1 MIGCWLSSI
10 PRSAVQVSLL
20 NFPSHEQCIHHWQ
33 CKTRGGKN
41 LVIGDVTDIRRVFC
55 CAIMLLNQFMTTNGQ
70 TTFQEE
76 FRNSCEELNFTNEE
90 QTVLKDTPPETVARK
105 TVQITEKFVLSPEIQ
120 RRMRPTLFA
129 FSPILESNKPQR
141 WRRLISRATRRRCR
155 SAHAISSSR

>member
-1 MIGCWLSSI
+1 M
-10 PRSAVQVSLL
+10 QVSLL

-76 FRNSCEELNFTNEE
+76 FRNSCEELNFTNKE
-90 QTVLKDTPPETVARK
+90 QTVLKDT
-105 TVQITEKFVLSPEIQ
+105 
-120 RRMRPTLFA
+120 
-129 FSPILESNKPQR
+129 LE
-141 WRRLISRATRRRCR
+141 ATRDSFTKDR
-155 SAHAISSSR
+155 ANY